1 MKLIVKKFNNLIQKT
16 IFKVQNKTNN
26 NFNISSFNKH
36 LITLIALLF
45 IYLFYLLT
53 PLLYDKTW
61 LQANIESKLLK
72 EFKISISTSADISY
86 RILPSPH
93 FLIKDSKILVKGE
106 KNNKSLAEVKD
117 LKIFISQK
125 NLFNKKKMNL
135 SKILIKNANFSLT
148 TKDIKLLSEFK
159 DQNFSNKKIKIN
171 DSTLF
176 FKDNLGDIITIIKIY
191 ETVLFFDDK
200 KLLNFVN
207 LKGEAFNVPLNFN
220 FQNRNDPGRY
230 EKINFNSKLLKLDI
244 LNESNIT
251 KNKLINGVNVISFL
265 NSKLNT
271 KYKVKEKLIIF
282 QSDNSRL
289 NNLQIDYKGELSINP
304 FDLDLN
310 IYLDNYRISRLFNIN
325 SILNEFIKS
334 GLLFN
339 DNISVNISTTISSD
353 KKNEIFQNA
362 KINFHIING
371 KIDFNKTRFVNNG
384 IGSLQLNNSNLFL
397 KNDRLIFNSEIL
409 IDIKNSELLFSF
421 FNTNKKYRK
430 DIKTIL
436 INLEY
441 DFLNNQ
447 IKFNNLKVDNVDVN
461 TQLSTIID
469 DINGND
475 LNNFIKSR
483 RLINELFKAYAG

>member
-1 MKLIVKKFNNLIQKT
+1 MKKIIKNFNNLVKRT

-469 DINGND
+469 DLNGND

>member
-1 MKLIVKKFNNLIQKT
+1 MKKIIKNFNNLVKRT

>member
-1 MKLIVKKFNNLIQKT
+1 MKQIIKNFNNLVKRT

-469 DINGND
+469 DLNGND